1 MLCCRTNAA
10 FESTV
15 TIGLTSGTGKVCVDP
30 VPFSVHSRRDSGTVK
45 LEALRFRT
53 PNPDASLE
61 KIDSHMQELLAEGGW
76 DLARPS
82 IEFLVRYAFLSQ
94 ISHRC
99 HCVSFFTGFCS

>member
-15 TIGLTSGTGKVCVDP
+15 TIGSTGGTVKVCVVP
-30 VPFSVHSRRDSGTVK
+30 VPSSVRSHHDSGTVK

-53 PNPDASLE
+53 PSPDASLE
-61 KIDSHMQELLAEGGW
+61 KIASHMQELLAEGGW

-82 IEFLVRYAFLSQ
+82 IDFLVRYAFLSL
-94 ISHRC
+94 ISHC
-99 HCVSFFTGFCS
+99 CCCVSFFLGFYS